1 MMGAAE
7 AALAAKIPVW
17 REHPARM
24 VRELF
29 GVEPDNWQEEALE
42 AFPHRPRI
50 ALKSCKGPGKTATLA
65 WIGLNFLLTR
75 PQSMCGATSISGANL
90 KAGLWTELARWYQ
103 KAPLLQHFFEMTKS
117 EIFAK
122 ESPKTWK
129 LEARTWAADADAAQI
144 GNALAGLHAE
154 YVLWLLDESGDYPD
168 SILPTVEAIFSGNPI
183 EAHIVQAGN
192 PTKLSGPLYRACV
205 TARSL
210 WTVVEITGDPDDPK
224 RSPRIS
230 VEHAKEQ
237 ITQYGRD
244 NPWVMVNVFG
254 RFPPASFNA
263 LLGVEEVRQAMS
275 LKYQQH
281 DIDHAARVLGV
292 DVARFG
298 DDASVI
304 CPRQGL
310 VTFPMKVMRN
320 VTSTVGA
327 GQVARTWADWNVDAC
342 FIDNTGGYGAGWI
355 DQLIEL
361 KRTPIGV
368 GFAEKAIDPRY
379 FNRRAEMY
387 FLGTEWVKRGGCL
400 PDDPELL
407 EELSSITY
415 TFKGDAMLL
424 EPKDVI
430 KARLGRSCDKSDGWA
445 LTFAEPVPAKV
456 AASPIRQRQPDAYDP
471 WRDALRIGT
480 R

>member
-1 MMGAAE
+1 MMGVAE

-17 REHPARM
+17 REHPAQM

-205 TARSL
+205 TSRGL
-210 WTVVEITGDPDDPK
+210 WKVVEITGDPDDPK

-230 VEHAKEQ
+230 VEHAREQ
-237 ITQYGRD
+237 INQYGRD

-254 RFPPASFNA
+254 KFPPASFNA
-263 LLGVEEVRQAMS
+263 LLGVEEVRHAMG

-281 DIDHAARVLGV
+281 EIDHAARVLGV

-298 DDASVI
+298 DDASII

-327 GQVARTWADWNVDAC
+327 GQVARTWTDWDAHAV

-355 DQLIEL
+355 DQLMAL
-361 KRTPIGV
+361 NRTPIGV

-379 FNRRAEMY
+379 ANRRAEMY
-387 FLGTEWVKRGGCL
+387 FLGTEWIKRGGCL
-400 PDDPELL
+400 PDDPELA
-407 EELSSITY
+407 EELTSITY
-415 TFKGDAMLL
+415 TFRGDAMLL
-424 EPKDVI
+424 EPKDAI
-430 KARLGRSCDKSDGWA
+430 KARIGRSCDKSDGWA
-445 LTFAEPVPAKV
+445 LTFAEPVVMPSS
-456 AASPIRQRQPDAYDP
+456 AATRRREERPYDP
-471 WRDALRIGT
+471 IAAMLRAG
-480 R
+480 